1 MEKCGYMGYDLRI
14 TFTKGADCMAM
25 EYMTTAQ
32 AAAYTSISQAKLEKL
47 RYTGRGSRYIR
58 LGTSPTKAIV
68 RYRKADLD
76 EWLSENLVVTTGG
89 L

>member
-1 MEKCGYMGYDLRI
+1 MGYDLHI

-32 AAAYTSISQAKLEKL
+32 AAAYTGISQAKLEKL
-47 RYTGRGSRYIR
+47 RYTGKGCCYIR
-58 LGTSPTKAIV
+58 LGTSPTKAVV
-68 RYRKADLD
+68 RYRKSDLD
-76 EWLSENLVVTTGG
+76 AWLSLNVIKTTGG